1 MHSHPDSLNTECDR
15 EPGLLCRPGDSP
27 TPKTGQMIAQNLV
40 SQQPSGGV
48 DGRRSLVLTEIVQE
62 QAVWPRADYDE
73 AALVR
78 YRECPDQLPPV
89 RVDRQTRVL
98 LDGFHRL
105 KVHQECGRAEI
116 PVIFEDCP
124 PEKHLARSLELN
136 LHGAPIPSTQRNR
149 VLVQLAEQGLTQTE
163 IAKVAGLTQERVSQ
177 ILAAYRGDSG
187 LLSADQSDRSWDAL
201 RLVEQGRSIRAAARL
216 TGMSKSTVERAVL
229 QAKQRQEAIRQH
241 LQSRSTLTSL
251 LRYPDR
257 GPWGQSRYFG
267 NCPGYLLVDL
277 LDYFKPQSVF
287 DPMEGSGTTRE
298 VCFDFHVEYEGRDL
312 RMGFDLLSS
321 PLPDRTF
328 DLIFWHPPYWPGH
341 QYSDHPNDFSQATNG
356 KDFLQRMQEGFQRLM
371 TRLAPR
377 GHIVMLIGD
386 GRKNGVFY
394 SIHSAILQWGL
405 LPVEAVLI
413 KSGDHERRARH
424 FQYGPTRFIPTL
436 HEYVLIFKGATP

>member
-1 MHSHPDSLNTECDR
+1 MHTHSD
-15 EPGLLCRPGDSP
+15 
-27 TPKTGQMIAQNLV
+27 NLV
-40 SQQPSGGV
+40 IEHEGGPGSHTSVAPPNPEAAPLAGSVRASQPPLEGA
-48 DGRRSLVLTEIVQE
+48 DERRVLALSEIVQ
-62 QAVWPRADYDE
+62 QHAVWPRDDYDD

-78 YRECPDQLPPV
+78 YRECLDRLPPV

-98 LDGFHRL
+98 LDGFHRV
-105 KVHQECGRAEI
+105 KVHQECGRSEI

-124 PEKHLARSLELN
+124 PHHHLARSLELN
-136 LHGAPIPSTQRNR
+136 LHGAPVSTTQRNR
-149 VLVQLAEQGLTQTE
+149 VLAKLAEQGFTQTE
-163 IAKVAGLTQERVSQ
+163 IAKVAGLSQERVSQ
-177 ILAAYRGDSG
+177 ILATYRGDSG
-187 LLSADQSDRSWDAL
+187 SLSADQSDRSWDAL
-201 RLVEQGRSIRAAARL
+201 RLVEQGRSIREAARL

-321 PLPDRTF
+321 PLPDRMF

-356 KDFLQRMQEGFQRLM
+356 NDFLQRMQEGLQRLK
-371 TRLAPR
+371 TCLAPK
-377 GHIVMLIGD
+377 GHLVMLIGD

-394 SIHSAILQWGL
+394 PAHSAILQWNL

-436 HEYVLIFKGATP
+436 HEYVLIFKGAIS

>member
-1 MHSHPDSLNTECDR
+1 MHTHPDNRVMEHER
-15 EPGLLCRPGDSP
+15 GPGSHKPGVP
-27 TPKTGQMIAQNLV
+27 PNPEAAQLTGPMRT
-40 SQQPSGGV
+40 SQPHLEGA
-48 DGRRSLVLTEIVQE
+48 DERRCLALSEIVQ
-62 QAVWPRADYDE
+62 QHAVWPRGDYDD

-78 YRECPDQLPPV
+78 YRECPDHLPPV

-98 LDGFHRL
+98 LDGFHRV

-124 PEKHLARSLELN
+124 PEDHLARSLELN
-136 LHGAPIPSTQRNR
+136 LHGAPIPTIQRNQ
-149 VLVQLAEQGLTQTE
+149 VLVQLAAQGYTQTE

-177 ILAAYRGDSG
+177 ILAASGRGRG
-187 LLSADQSDRSWDAL
+187 AAKQDQPDRSWEAL
-201 RLVEQGRSIRAAARL
+201 RLVEQSRSIREAARL

-229 QAKQRQEAIRQH
+229 QAKSRQEAIRQH
-241 LQSRSTLTSL
+241 LQTRSGLTSL

-277 LDYFKPQSVF
+277 LDYFKPHSVF

-298 VCFDFHVEYEGRDL
+298 VCFDLHVEYEGRDL
-312 RMGFDLLSS
+312 RTGFDLLSS

-328 DLIFWHPPYWPGH
+328 ELIFWHPPYWPGH
-341 QYSDHPNDFSQATNG
+341 RYSDHPNDFSQATNQQ
-356 KDFLQRMQEGFQRLM
+356 DFLQRMQEGLQRLK
-371 TRLAPR
+371 TCLAPK
-377 GHIVMLIGD
+377 GHLVMLIGD

-394 SIHSAILQWGL
+394 SVHSAILQWNI
-405 LPVEAVLI
+405 LPVETILI
-413 KSGDHERRARH
+413 KAGDHERRARH

-436 HEYVLIFKGATP
+436 HEYVLIFKGSSS

>member
-1 MHSHPDSLNTECDR
+1 MRTEAGGACSDIDR
-15 EPGLLCRPGDSP
+15 RLESFAIEASRTGDAGTSGERMAVHEPS
-27 TPKTGQMIAQNLV
+27 
-40 SQQPSGGV
+40 SGRGE
-48 DGRRSLVLTEIVQE
+48 GMRSLALSEIIQ
-62 QAVWPRADYDE
+62 QHTVWPRGDYDD

-78 YRECPDQLPPV
+78 YRECPDRLPPV

-98 LDGFHRL
+98 LDGFHRV
-105 KVHQECGRAEI
+105 KVHQECGRSEI

-124 PEKHLARSLELN
+124 PEHHLARSLELN
-136 LHGAPIPSTQRNR
+136 LHGAPIPTAQRNQ
-149 VLVQLAEQGLTQTE
+149 VLVQLAAQGYTQTE

-187 LLSADQSDRSWDAL
+187 GSPTTQPDRSWEAL
-201 RLVEQGRSIRAAARL
+201 RLVEQGRSIREAARL
-216 TGMSKSTVERAVL
+216 TGMAKSTVERAVL
-229 QAKQRQEAIRQH
+229 QAKGRQEAIRQH
-241 LQSRSTLTSL
+241 LQTRSGLTSL

-277 LDYFKPQSVF
+277 LDYFKPQSVL

-298 VCFDFHVEYEGRDL
+298 VCFDFRVEYEGRDL
-312 RMGFDLLSS
+312 RTGFDLLSS

-341 QYSDHPNDFSQATNG
+341 RYSDHPNDFSQATNQQ
-356 KDFLQRMQEGFQRLM
+356 DFLQRMREGLQRLK
-371 TRLAPR
+371 TCLAPT
-377 GHIVMLIGD
+377 GHLVMLIGD

-394 SIHSAILQWGL
+394 PVHSAILQWNL
-405 LPVEAVLI
+405 LPVEAILI

-436 HEYVLIFKGATP
+436 HEYVLIFKGSS

>member
-1 MHSHPDSLNTECDR
+1 MRAEAEIARLDIDRAQEALAVGVSRTGAAGMARERMAVPEQPLGRAEGMRLLSL
-15 EPGLLCRPGDSP
+15 S
-27 TPKTGQMIAQNLV
+27 
-40 SQQPSGGV
+40 
-48 DGRRSLVLTEIVQE
+48 EIVLQ
-62 QAVWPRADYDE
+62 QAVWPRGDYDE

-98 LDGFHRL
+98 LDGFHRM
-105 KVHQECGRAEI
+105 KVHQECGRSEI
-116 PVIFEDCP
+116 SVIFEDCP
-124 PEKHLARSLELN
+124 PAQHLARSLELN
-136 LHGAPIPSTQRNR
+136 LHGAPIPTTQRNR
-149 VLVQLAEQGLTQTE
+149 VLVQLAEQGFTQRE

-177 ILAAYRGDSG
+177 ILAAYRGDKE
-187 LLSADQSDRSWDAL
+187 LSLADQADGSWEAL
-201 RLVEQGRSIRAAARL
+201 RLVEQGRSIREAARL
-216 TGMSKSTVERAVL
+216 TGISKSTVERAVL
-229 QAKQRQEAIRQH
+229 QAKDRQQAIRHH

-298 VCFDFHVEYEGRDL
+298 VCFDLQVDYEGRDL
-312 RMGFDLLSS
+312 RTGFDLLSS
-321 PLPDRTF
+321 PLPDRSF
-328 DLIFWHPPYWPGH
+328 ELIFWHPPYWPGH
-341 QYSDHPNDFSQATNG
+341 QYSNHPNDFSQA
-356 KDFLQRMQEGFQRLM
+356 KSHQDFLHRMQEGLQRLR
-371 TRLAPR
+371 TLLTPK
-377 GHIVMLIGD
+377 GHLVMLIGD

-394 SIHSAILQWGL
+394 PVHSAILQWNV

-436 HEYVLIFKGATP
+436 HEYVLIFKGSSS

>member
-1 MHSHPDSLNTECDR
+1 MHNHPDSLVIECDR
-15 EPGLLCRPGDSP
+15 GPELRKPGESP
-27 TPKTGQMIAQNLV
+27 TSDVGQRTAPVLACQL
-40 SQQPSGGV
+40 PPGEA
-48 DGRRSLVLTEIVQE
+48 DGRRLLALSEIVQ
-62 QAVWPRADYDE
+62 QHAVWPRGDYDD

-78 YRECPDQLPPV
+78 YRECPDQLPPI
-89 RVDRQTRVL
+89 RVDLHTRVL
-98 LDGFHRL
+98 LDGFHRV

-124 PEKHLARSLELN
+124 PEHHLARSLELN
-136 LHGAPIPSTQRNR
+136 LHGAPIPTAQRNQ
-149 VLVQLAEQGLTQTE
+149 VLVQLAAQGYTQTE
-163 IAKVAGLTQERVSQ
+163 IARVAGLTQERVSQ

-187 LLSADQSDRSWDAL
+187 LSPADQPDRSWDAL
-201 RLVEQGRSIRAAARL
+201 RLVEQGRSIREAARL

-241 LQSRSTLTSL
+241 LQSRSMLTSL

-298 VCFDFHVEYEGRDL
+298 VCFDFHVEYAGRDL
-312 RMGFDLLSS
+312 RTGFDLLSS
-321 PLPDRTF
+321 PLPDRRF
-328 DLIFWHPPYWPGH
+328 ELIFWHPPYWPGH
-341 QYSDHPNDFSQATNG
+341 QYSDHPNDFSQAKNYQ
-356 KDFLQRMQEGFQRLM
+356 DFLHRIQEGLQRLQ
-371 TRLAPR
+371 TLLTPN
-377 GHIVMLIGD
+377 GHLVMLIGD

-394 SIHSAILQWGL
+394 PVHSAILQWNL

-436 HEYVLIFKGATP
+436 HEYVLIFKGSAT